1 MKKVLST
8 IVLMIGL
15 PLAAMAEPVLQ
26 IDIEGGFYVGE
37 PEASIITEEREFT
50 LWTIATPGPENND
63 NDNGALTESDI
74 LSQNF
79 WLAVALVGVEYG
91 DGSDPDIGIITIN
104 GVDYSGADFV
114 WGTPPG
120 GDDHPEL
127 GGHGIYEAWYLEI
140 LYTYSAGDSC
150 GTYNV
155 ETDGGVQ
162 PDLSGTGSFCVSFEV
177 DITELSRGVN
187 VHFDTYTSS
196 SCVQSGDVCVSSS
209 GSREAFA
216 PFSHDG
222 GTSVP
227 EPGTLSLLGLGLL
240 ALGLGRRRREIA

>member
-50 LWTIATPGPENND
+50 LWTIATPGPD
-63 NDNGALTESDI
+63 TGSGALTESEI
-74 LSQNF
+74 LSENF
-79 WLAVALVGVEYG
+79 WLAVALVGV
-91 DGSDPDIGIITIN
+91 DGSDSAPKPSIGTITIN
-104 GVDYSGADFV
+104 GVDYTGADFV

-162 PDLSGTGSFCVSFEV
+162 PDLSGTGSYCVSFEV

-196 SCVQSGDVCVSSS
+196 SCVQSEDVCVSSS